1 MLAPATA
8 FYATALVVL
17 KLFLVWQVI
26 ALRQRHEIGLGDGG
40 NRDLE
45 LAIRA
50 HGNYM
55 EYMPLVLILMFI
67 AEMNGVAAVA
77 LHGAG
82 MLFIASR
89 LAHALGMTQGRGH
102 WHIGRAG
109 GVVGTWLAL
118 VVLCALLVQNALSIS
133 YL

>member
-17 KLFLVWQVI
+17 KLFLVWRVI
-26 ALRQRHEIGLGDGG
+26 ALRQHHGIGLGDGG

-45 LAIRA
+45 LAIRT

-55 EYMPLVLILMFI
+55 EYLPLVLILMFI
-67 AEMNGVAAVA
+67 AEMNGVADAA

-82 MLFIASR
+82 VLFIASR
-89 LAHALGMTQGRGH
+89 LAHALGMTQGRGR
-102 WHIGRAG
+102 WHLGRAG

-118 VVLCALLVQNALSIS
+118 LLLCALLVHNALSVE